1 MPEPSE
7 DLFQQLY
14 PYPPPSMFVDSD
26 IDNLKSFEINR
37 LLNRRTIK
45 RGKDLAVEYLV
56 YWTGYGPE

>member
-14 PYPPPSMFVDSD
+14 PYSPSSIFVDSD

-37 LLNRRTIK
+37 LLNRQIIK
-45 RGKDLAVEYLV
+45 REKDLAVEYFV
-56 YWTGYGPE
+56 C